1 MEELRLALTLTGL
14 GSSENHVRPHASI
27 APMVE
32 AAGTATPEGDDVEG
46 GADLVSSAY
55 ASPAA
60 AFAVFYEAE
69 FDGAVR
75 LAKALTGSWEV
86 ARDVAQ
92 DAFCAMH
99 RQWHRVEQP
108 HAYLRR
114 SVVNGSTS
122 VLRRRRRD
130 AARPVPLSEPV
141 GLGADELSDAVAAL
155 PPRQRAAIVL
165 RHHLDLPD
173 AEIADALGV
182 RVGTVASL
190 VHRGLAQLRVALAD
204 QPETSSETSI
214 PTGRTP

>member
-1 MEELRLALTLTGL
+1 
-14 GSSENHVRPHASI
+14 
-27 APMVE
+27 MVE
-32 AAGTATPEGDDVEG
+32 PTDGTEQLTEYGGEAGSATFTASTST
-46 GADLVSSAY
+46 LSA
-55 ASPAA
+55 S
-60 AFAVFYEAE
+60 AVTFAE
-69 FDGAVR
+69 FYAAEFESATR
-75 LAKALTGSWEV
+75 LAKALTGSWET

-92 DAFCAMH
+92 DAFCGMH
-99 RQWHRVEQP
+99 RHWRRIDNP

-130 AARPVPLSEPV
+130 TSRPVLPPEPV
-141 GLGADELSDAVAAL
+141 GLGADELSDALAAL

-190 VHRGLAQLRVALAD
+190 VHRGLAQLRIALTD
-204 QPETSSETSI
+204 PSTPS
-214 PTGRTP
+214 GRTP